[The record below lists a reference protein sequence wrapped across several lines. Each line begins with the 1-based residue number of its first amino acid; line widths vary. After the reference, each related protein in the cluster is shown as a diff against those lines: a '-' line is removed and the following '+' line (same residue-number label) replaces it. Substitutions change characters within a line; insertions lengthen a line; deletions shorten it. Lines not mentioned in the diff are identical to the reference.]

1 MLHLPEG
8 RGREM
13 KVKVEWKLA
22 PVDFRRGDV
31 TPDSTQTSSLVGLS

>member
-8 RGREM
+8 RGRGM

-22 PVDFRRGDV
+22 PVDFRRGGARLN
-31 TPDSTQTSSLVGLS
+31 TNK